1 MTELPRLT
9 AGISA
14 HNNAVILPI
23 LGALA
28 KSPYKRHAH
37 FHKISVIKKCII
49 GADILTPKLLC
60 PITAWVAHIIQA
72 INGGFE

>member
-28 KSPYKRHAH
+28 ESPYKRQAH
-37 FHKISVIKKCII
+37 FHRVSVIKKCII
-49 GADILTPKLLC
+49 GANILTPKLLC
-60 PITAWVAHIIQA
+60 PIAEWVIHIIHA